1 MAVKRLAGFLNFREM
16 GEKVFNDL
24 ADTWWII
31 GLSLTG
37 SYISLV
43 IVNSHYP
50 IFSRVLSVVLI
61 VDDIY
66 AVHGTCHGLVFCSH
80 GASWSRNPR
89 LLLMF

>member
-43 IVNSHYP
+43 FVNSH
-50 IFSRVLSVVLI
+50 
-61 VDDIY
+61 
-66 AVHGTCHGLVFCSH
+66 
-80 GASWSRNPR
+80 
-89 LLLMF
+89 